1 MNKSVLDAS
10 ALLAYLNEE
19 PGAEVVEK
27 ALAAGTA
34 IGTVN
39 WAEVLS
45 KVDGFQFPYDAVHV
59 DFLLKAG

>member
-1 MNKSVLDAS
+1 LHAC
-10 ALLAYLNEE
+10 LNEE